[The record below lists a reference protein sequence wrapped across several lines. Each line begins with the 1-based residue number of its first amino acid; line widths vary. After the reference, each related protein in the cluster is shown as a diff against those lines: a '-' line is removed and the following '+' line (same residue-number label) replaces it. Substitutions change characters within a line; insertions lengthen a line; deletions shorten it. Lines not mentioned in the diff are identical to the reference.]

1 MMRSAGSAW
10 NSSMLDLAAGWGTGR
25 QSRETWAAALP
36 QQSKLPGKVV
46 AKGRSGPRG
55 NTAPSYNFPGPH
67 REAKLSSGHPA
78 KDVGQFF
85 IVHGALGSLAPN
97 CTIFGRLLDGLTTFD
112 LLANLPVQERNG
124 GEMSRPENRLQI
136 IDIEIGEEG
145 AGRPPVRPRGPRQD
159 GPRPG
164 RSAELWPSGIRGP

>member
-67 REAKLSSGHPA
+67 REAKLSPGHPA

-85 IVHGALGSLAPN
+85 IVHGALVSLAPN
-97 CTIFGRLLDGLTTFD
+97 YTIFGQTLGGLATPD
-112 LLANLPVQERNG
+112 LLANVPVEKNQ
-124 GEMSRPENRLQI
+124 
-136 IDIEIGEEG
+136 
-145 AGRPPVRPRGPRQD
+145 AG
-159 GPRPG
+159 
-164 RSAELWPSGIRGP
+164 